1 MVAMLHD
8 TYSFLIALTTAL
20 EKGAVDTV
28 ELILRERR
36 SVAKNIS
43 WGFSY
48 TALIATASLT

>member
-1 MVAMLHD
+1 M
-8 TYSFLIALTTAL
+8 ALTTAL

-43 WGFSY
+43 WDFSQ
-48 TALIATASLT
+48 TVLTTTASLT